1 MAGGELQR
9 RRRAFHSRL
18 QPGNIYGP
26 QPVGLDIEVRPA
38 VRRRATFDQAASLEV
53 KFADFELISR
63 SRTLA
68 GAVSSHDELEN
79 VSAELLKAI
88 FPTEKA
94 VRLLGVSISSFAPTQ
109 MDTPSQI
116 ALL

>member
-1 MAGGELQR
+1 L
-9 RRRAFHSRL
+9 
-18 QPGNIYGP
+18 
-26 QPVGLDIEVRPA
+26 V
-38 VRRRATFDQAASLEV
+38 
-53 KFADFELISR
+53 
-63 SRTLA
+63 

-88 FPTEKA
+88 FPTEK
-94 VRLLGVSISSFAPTQ
+94 VVKLLGVSISSFAPTQ